1 MNPQVWCLE
10 LGDHVVVG
18 FADVCARIGRRA
30 SLLELLLLGLLGS
43 YKRFGLV
50 SWLLGV
56 YGD

>member
-18 FADVCARIGRRA
+18 FANVCARIGRRA
-30 SLLELLLLGLLGS
+30 SLLGLLGS
-43 YKRFGLV
+43 YKLSGLV

-56 YGD
+56 YGG

>member
-18 FADVCARIGRRA
+18 LTEVCARFRSRL
-30 SLLELLLLGLLGS
+30 SLLGLLGS
-43 YKRFGLV
+43 YKLSGLV